1 MGSEVSFFLYLC
13 ATGTEH
19 GPVAVTHLT
28 TIQYSWNDQVHVST
42 YGKYAWLVGWLVGI
56 TSKPTVWNRFA
67 NLSVCTLATFPL
79 SQGFSLV
86 LQ

>member
-1 MGSEVSFFLYLC
+1 MESEVFFLYLC
-13 ATGTEH
+13 ATGTDH
-19 GPVAVTHLT
+19 GPAAVTHLT
-28 TIQYSWNDQVHVST
+28 TMQYSWNDYVST
-42 YGKYAWLVGWLVGI
+42 CGRYGWLVVWLVGM

>member
-1 MGSEVSFFLYLC
+1 MYLRVVSM
-13 ATGTEH
+13 
-19 GPVAVTHLT
+19 
-28 TIQYSWNDQVHVST
+28 
-42 YGKYAWLVGWLVGI
+42 VGWLVGM